1 MKKWFV
7 PLMVGLPAAAFAAS
21 TPDESFF
28 KDAAQ
33 AGMAEVS
40 AGRTAEQKGTSPA
53 VKEFAAMMVKD
64 HSAANAKLKKIA
76 MAKGVELPDSPSMM
90 QKAMNKKT
98 DLHSGASFD
107 KDYIQG
113 QIKAH
118 KDTIELLQK
127 EIDTGQDPQG
137 KAFATETLPK
147 VKAHLDKIMKIAA
160 DAGVSS

>member
-1 MKKWFV
+1 MKKLLPV
-7 PLMVGLPAAAFAAS
+7 LIVGLPMVSFAAS
-21 TPDESFF
+21 NPDESFF

-33 AGMAEVS
+33 AGLSEVQ

-76 MAKGVELPDSPSMM
+76 TSKGVELPDSPGVM

-98 DLHSGASFD
+98 DLHSGDSFD
-107 KDYIQG
+107 KDYIQN

-127 EIDTGQDPQG
+127 EISSGQDPDA

-147 VKAHLDKIMKIAA
+147 VKAHLDKINKIAA